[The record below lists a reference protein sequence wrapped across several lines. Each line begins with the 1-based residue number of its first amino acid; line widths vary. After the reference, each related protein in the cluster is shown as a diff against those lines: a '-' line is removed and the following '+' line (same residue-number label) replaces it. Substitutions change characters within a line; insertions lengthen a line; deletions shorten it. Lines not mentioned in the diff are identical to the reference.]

1 MPDRT
6 IDPRKRQD
14 STNARHRRW
23 YARQKAKRET
33 AAQAKRVAEIEAK
46 RAAVRARVAA
56 HRARKA
62 AVMDAVQSEWFAPRL
77 DPAELTTRIAAEH
90 NNDYTYAR
98 ERVEAFERACLIL
111 ALNLN
116 EFVYRNCANAA
127 VLQRVLF
134 HEALEGG
141 MSIPDALQHAKTAK
155 FIPCGKSDVERE
167 LNRQERL
174 QAAKERWG
182 EGSEIIESLSGKR
195 GYSFEVNPIHP

>member
-1 MPDRT
+1 MSDNLVT
-6 IDPRKRQD
+6 YAE
-14 STNARHRRW
+14 SELRRAGLFDKDND
-23 YARQKAKRET
+23 YGRMLGESCLAIIKVFSKQG
-33 AAQAKRVAEIEAK
+33 
-46 RAAVRARVAA
+46 
-56 HRARKA
+56 H
-62 AVMDAVQSEWFAPRL
+62 SGFS
-77 DPAELTTRIAAEH
+77 AELTTRIAAEH